1 MCAILLFAAVLFET
15 SQDGVSFKVESETT
29 QVDPAR
35 SVFLRVELT
44 AAPDRT
50 AALPDLR
57 DRVVGFSLA
66 EDFAEEPVRAADG
79 STVQVAN
86 WRLVPEPCAKAYKI
100 RPFVVKASP
109 KLLSYQSD
117 DGKFSFVGGPI
128 AFDPPAAREP
138 VTGGIETDPQKD
150 LPPLS
155 WKLVGFVACGLLAL
169 AAVVVGLVALVR
181 LIARKVKEHRMS
193 PIERAW
199 VELDRLLKKGLPGR
213 GRYKDFYVELTMV
226 VRRYIQR
233 KYGIK
238 APHLTTE
245 EFLRDNRIAELSN
258 SRIAELKA
266 FLESADMVKFAGV
279 QATPE
284 MADAAT
290 ASARGYLK
298 GDAEVVK

>member
-15 SQDGVSFKVESETT
+15 SQDGVSLKVESETK

-35 SVFLRVELT
+35 SVFLRVEL
-44 AAPDRT
+44 AAAADRT

-79 STVQVAN
+79 STVQAAN

-100 RPFVVKASP
+100 KPFVVKASP
-109 KLLSYQSD
+109 KLLAYQSD

-128 AFDPPAAREP
+128 AFAPPAAREP

-155 WKLVGFVACGLLAL
+155 WRLVGFAALGLVGLLA
-169 AAVVVGLVALVR
+169 VVAGLVALVR
-181 LIARKVKEHRMS
+181 LVVRKVKEHRMS

-199 VELDRLLKKGLPGR
+199 AELDRLLKKGLPGR

-233 KYGIK
+233 KYGVK

-245 EFLRDNRIAELSN
+245 EFLRDNRIVELSN
-258 SRIAELKA
+258 ARIAELKA

-298 GDAEVVK
+298 GDAEGVK